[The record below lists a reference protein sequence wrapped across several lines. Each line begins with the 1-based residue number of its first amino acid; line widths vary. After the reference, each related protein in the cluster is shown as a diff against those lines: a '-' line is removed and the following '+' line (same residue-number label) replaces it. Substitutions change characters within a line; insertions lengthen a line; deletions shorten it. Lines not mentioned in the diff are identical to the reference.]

1 MNGSDLLAVAQQRQ
15 AQVDGVLDRFFSL
28 AKNRASAFGPE
39 YVQLWESLEANTT
52 GGKRFRPRMVF
63 CAYQALGGTDNEAAA
78 YIGAAFEL
86 LHTALI
92 VHDDVIDHD
101 FVRRGIP
108 NISGTFRDRALRVG
122 ADEAAAE
129 HSGISAAVIAGD
141 LALFNAYRF
150 IDRSGVDDV
159 TRERLLEV
167 MDDALF
173 ASAAGEL
180 IDVDFSHTPG
190 MPKVDDILAMERL
203 KTAVY
208 SFECPLQAGAILA
221 GASDEVIATLAE
233 FGREIGIAYQIVDD
247 LLGVFG
253 LEAETGKTT
262 IGDLR
267 EGKRTVMVSYATTTK
282 SWESI
287 RPLIGKLD
295 LDEEEAAEVRA
306 VLESSGA
313 RSFAEGLASYYGNRA
328 VGRLTESH
336 IPEALRLELFPVAD
350 AVLGRVR

>member
-1 MNGSDLLAVAQQRQ
+1 MDGSGLLGVDQQRQ

-28 AKNRASAFGPE
+28 AKNRAAAFGPD
-39 YVQLWESLEANTT
+39 YVRLWEELELSAT

-63 CAYQALGGTDNEAAA
+63 CAYQSLGGTDLEAAA

-101 FVRRGIP
+101 FIRRGMP
-108 NISGTFRDRALRVG
+108 NVSGSYRDRALAEG
-122 ADEAAAE
+122 ASPAAAE
-129 HSGISAAVIAGD
+129 HRGISAAVIAGD
-141 LALFNAYRF
+141 LALFNAYRL
-150 IDRSGVDDV
+150 IDRSGVGDV
-159 TRERLLEV
+159 IRERLVEV

-180 IDVDFSHTPG
+180 IDVDFSHLTA
-190 MPKVDDILAMERL
+190 MPRVDDILTMERL

-221 GASDEVIATLAE
+221 GASEQIVATLAD
-233 FGREIGIAYQIVDD
+233 FGREIGVAYQIVDD

-253 LEAETGKTT
+253 QESETGKTT

-267 EGKRTVMVSYATTTK
+267 EGKRTVLISYATTTK
-282 SWESI
+282 EWAQIE
-287 RPLIGKLD
+287 PLIGKLD
-295 LDEEEAAEVRA
+295 LSEGEADHVRTLL
-306 VLESSGA
+306 VQSGA
-313 RSFAEGLASYYGNRA
+313 RAFAEGLARYYANRA
-328 VGRLTESH
+328 LSRLADAH
-336 IPEALRLELFPVAD
+336 IPAALRDELMPVAD
-350 AVLGRVR
+350 AVLGRVK